1 MPAGCAAPLPE
12 RLLLA
17 PQPEKDVADGG
28 GADDD
33 VDGDDDD
40 DDDGVDDDGDDDEE
54 QMMGNWRGGAKGLLR
69 GAQEESVDGTISISF
84 W

>member
-1 MPAGCAAPLPE
+1 MQWRWCYGDHYTGAY
-12 RLLLA
+12 
-17 PQPEKDVADGG
+17 QHDGG
-28 GADDD
+28 SCDVGVYDDD
-33 VDGDDDD
+33 DDDDD

-69 GAQEESVDGTISISF
+69 GAREESVDGTISISF